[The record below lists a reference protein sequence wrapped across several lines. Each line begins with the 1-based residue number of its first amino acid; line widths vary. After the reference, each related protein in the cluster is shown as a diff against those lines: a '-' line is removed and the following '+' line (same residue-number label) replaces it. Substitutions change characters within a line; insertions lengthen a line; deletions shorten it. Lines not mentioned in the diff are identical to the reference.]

1 MTTPSASDLN
11 LYDGTPFDQ
20 TDWDGNWNQA
30 ISWLTSGNYD
40 MTFQNITATTF
51 TGLPTE
57 TFNVTAGEDISAGD
71 VLRISSGNAVKATNV
86 NDTGITQV
94 IGVAT
99 QTVTS
104 GATVAVSNQFY
115 ESYSSLTVGAP
126 YYIGVD
132 GGITVTNPGVR
143 AYIIGYAVSS
153 TRLNLTVKPQLESK
167 ELRNSGFITKTLDV
181 TVSGS
186 NKYKIIDYSSGINAI
201 AGMFF
206 AAPTGTSSN
215 IFSIYAVSTNSN
227 TPTGSATAI
236 SSNLDLVFG
245 IDSNN
250 SVFVQASAGGTFN
263 LRVTYFISGY
273 YSQSQLLDTAVQI

>member
-1 MTTPSASDLN
+1 MTTPSTSDLN
-11 LYDGTPFDQ
+11 MYDGTPFDQ
-20 TDWDGNWNQA
+20 TDHDGNWTQ
-30 ISWLTSGNYD
+30 SVTWLTSGNYD
-40 MTFQNITATTF
+40 VTFQNVTATTF

-71 VLRISSGNAVKATNV
+71 VLRISSGNAVKATNI

-115 ESYSSLTVGAP
+115 ESYSSLIVGAA

-153 TRLNLTVKPQLESK
+153 TRLNLNVKPQLESK

-181 TVSGS
+181 TVGGS

-201 AGMFF
+201 AGIFF
-206 AAPTGTSSN
+206 AIPTGTITN
-215 IFSIYAVSTNSN
+215 IYSIYAVSTNSS
-227 TPTGSATAI
+227 TPIGTATAI
-236 SSNLDLVFG
+236 SNNLGLIFG
-245 IDSNN
+245 IDNNN
-250 SVFVQASAGGTFN
+250 SVFVQASLGGGFN